1 MKLDNREHERK
12 RVKGEV
18 DGKMI
23 LVDHLMIVDLSM
35 NGIRFESIRR
45 VDMNSVHTIKIAKDD
60 ISLSVKGQVV
70 RSYLC
75 LKQQE
80 GTTETVYDVAMTF
93 KNLSQEAK
101 KSLEKLISLLG
112 NG

>member
-1 MKLDNREHERK
+1 MDKREHERK

-18 DGKMI
+18 AGKMI
-23 LVDHLMIVDLSM
+23 LVDQLMILDLSM
-35 NGIRFESIRR
+35 NGIRFESMRR
-45 VDMNSVHTIKIAKDD
+45 VDMNSVHSIKIEKDD

-75 LKQQE
+75 LKQLE
-80 GTTETVYDVAMTF
+80 GTPVALYDVAMTF
-93 KNLSQEAK
+93 RSLSQEAK

>member
-1 MKLDNREHERK
+1 MDKREYERK

-18 DGKMI
+18 AGKMI
-23 LVDHLMIVDLSM
+23 LVDHVMISDLSM
-35 NGIRFESIRR
+35 NGIRFQSIRR
-45 VDMNSVHTIKIAKDD
+45 VDMNSVHSIKIERDD
-60 ISLSVKGQVV
+60 MSLSVKGQVV

-80 GTTETVYDVAMTF
+80 GTPVAVYDVAMTF

>member
-1 MKLDNREHERK
+1 MPDKREHERK

-23 LVDHLMIVDLSM
+23 LVDHLMILDLSM
-35 NGIRFESIRR
+35 TGIRFESMRR
-45 VDMNSVHTIKIAKDD
+45 VDMNSVHMIKIEKDN
-60 ISLSVKGQVV
+60 ISLSLKGQVV
-70 RSYLC
+70 RSYFC
-75 LKQQE
+75 LKQQD
-80 GTTETVYDVAMTF
+80 GTQVALYDVAMTF
-93 KNLSQEAK
+93 KSLSQEAK

>member
-1 MKLDNREHERK
+1 MDKREHERK
-12 RVKGEV
+12 RVKGDV

-23 LVDHLMIVDLSM
+23 LVDHVMILDLSM

-45 VDMNSVHTIKIAKDD
+45 VDMNSVHTIKIERND
-60 ISLSVKGQVV
+60 IALSVKGQVV

-75 LKQQE
+75 LKQEE
-80 GTTETVYDVAMTF
+80 GTPVAVYDVAMSF
-93 KNLSQEAK
+93 KNLPHEAK

>member
-1 MKLDNREHERK
+1 MDKREYERK

-18 DGKMI
+18 AGKMI
-23 LVDHLMIVDLSM
+23 LVDHVMILDLSL

-45 VDMNSVHTIKIAKDD
+45 VDMNSVHSIKIEKDD
-60 ISLSVKGQVV
+60 ISLSVKGEVV
-70 RSYLC
+70 RSYLR
-75 LKQQE
+75 LKRQD
-80 GTTETVYDVAMTF
+80 GTPEAVYDVAMTF
-93 KNLSQEAK
+93 KSLSSEAK

>member
-1 MKLDNREHERK
+1 MDKREYERK

-18 DGKMI
+18 AGKMI
-23 LVDHLMIVDLSM
+23 LVDHVMISDLSM
-35 NGIRFESIRR
+35 NGIRFQSIRR
-45 VDMNSVHTIKIAKDD
+45 VDMNSVHSIKIERDD

-80 GTTETVYDVAMTF
+80 GTQVAVYDVAMTF
-93 KNLSQEAK
+93 KNLSHETK
-101 KSLEKLISLLG
+101 KNLEKLISLLG